1 MTRYEF
7 RVIPAPTRGEKS
19 REAKTTPERFA
30 RALTRLMNEMGQEGW
45 DYVRADTLPVEERS
59 GFTGTKTS
67 FQNMLVFRRVLASA
81 AEAAPPAIT
90 PPASPQAEP
99 APRLG
104 AAEAPTGTAP
114 PLGPAT
120 AGLAAAE

>member
-19 REAKTTPERFA
+19 REARTTPERFA
-30 RALTRLMNEMGQEGW
+30 LALTRLMNEMGQQGW

-67 FQNMLVFRRVLASA
+67 FQNMLVFRRVIAAA
-81 AEAAPPAIT
+81 AEALPAPLVAAHTT
-90 PPASPQAEP
+90 PEP

-104 AAEAPTGTAP
+104 AAEAPAGVAP
-114 PLGPAT
+114 PLGPAS